1 MGIELKGLYALS
13 DELLTPYDQLPHMLS
28 LAIQGGVKIFQFR
41 DKSHSDSELLSLAKD
56 LAKICQKHSVGFV
69 INDRLDLALKCHAW
83 GLHVGSNDVPLAQ
96 ARRLFKGHL
105 GVSCYGN
112 LDQALQAQQARA
124 SYAAF
129 GACFPSSTKPNAP
142 CIPLDTLQH
151 AKAHLNIPICAI
163 GGISP
168 QNAPQLKNA
177 DMIAVISS
185 LWSGD
190 IVQNARKLLNCWQG
204 KTSNLH

>member
-13 DELLTPYDQLPHMLS
+13 DEILTPYDKLPYMLS

-41 DKSHSDSELLSLAKD
+41 DKSHSDLELLSLAQE
-56 LAKICQKHSVGFV
+56 LAKICQKHAVGFV

-83 GLHVGSNDVPLAQ
+83 GLHLGSEDVPLSQ
-96 ARRLFKGHL
+96 ARRLFKGYL

-112 LDQALQAQQARA
+112 LDQALQAQQAGA
-124 SYAAF
+124 SYVAF
-129 GACFPSSTKPNAP
+129 GACFPSLSKPQAP
-142 CIPLDTLQH
+142 CISLETLQR

-168 QNAPQLKNA
+168 QNTTQLKNA

-190 IVQNARKLLNCWQG
+190 IVQNAKRLLDAWRA
-204 KTSNLH
+204 